1 MAPYFIISDHALARF
16 AERQAGVASLKV
28 PHRRRVLLSQ
38 LRRSVV
44 FGEQFG
50 NEELYLL
57 PCGAVAA
64 IVRTRSLRIVKTILT
79 YDQALASMRS
89 LWQHGPR
96 WRVAS

>member
-1 MAPYFIISDHALARF
+1 MATSFLITDHALTRF
-16 AERQAGVASLKV
+16 AERQAGVAALKV
-28 PHRRRVLLSQ
+28 QRRRRLLVSQ
-38 LRRSVV
+38 LQRSVV
-44 FGEQFG
+44 FGEQLG

-64 IVRTRSLRIVKTILT
+64 IVRTPSLRIVKTILT

-96 WRVAS
+96 WRLAS